1 MKDDDSFSERRGF
14 LQGAAAAAASY
25 GLTQLVSAAS
35 AAEPAPAPTSVAEG
49 FQRWLDSIPGKHKQ
63 VYDAPEPNNGFAL
76 ITSYVF
82 PLTAQQGYG
91 VPESDLGVVVVL
103 RHNAIPIAFGDD
115 LWAKYKLGEM
125 FKINDPAT
133 KSPAT
138 RNPFANVK
146 AGDMPMPDMALD
158 RLSARGVKF
167 GVCNM
172 AIWHYSSVAA
182 QKMGLE
188 PEKVR
193 QEWVTGVLPGVQVV
207 PSGVLAIN
215 GAQTRG
221 CSYCFAG

>member
-25 GLTQLVSAAS
+25 GLTQLVSAAN
-35 AAEPAPAPTSVAEG
+35 AAEPAPAPSSVAEG

-82 PLTAQQGYG
+82 LLTAQQGYG

-103 RHNAIPIAFGDD
+103 RHNAIPIAFSDD

-193 QEWVTGVLPGVQVV
+193 QEWVSGVLPGVQVV

>member
-1 MKDDDSFSERRGF
+1 VKDDDSFSERRGF

-25 GLTQLVSAAS
+25 GLTQLVSAAN
-35 AAEPAPAPTSVAEG
+35 AAEPAPAPSSVAEG
-49 FQRWLDSIPGKHKQ
+49 FQRWLESIPGKHKQ

-82 PLTAQQGYG
+82 LLTAQQGYG

-182 QKMGLE
+182 QKRGLE